1 MRNYP
6 LSIHSQT
13 NSQCVQAFFLNYCG
27 ACIRLALTCTKHFIV
42 RIMSLLFCLLL
53 TGVGVT
59 VVSLKGPNP
68 AELLAETRRKHAES
82 SAGIAIMM
90 VVTGTIKETC

>member
-1 MRNYP
+1 
-6 LSIHSQT
+6 
-13 NSQCVQAFFLNYCG
+13 
-27 ACIRLALTCTKHFIV
+27 
-42 RIMSLLFCLLL
+42 MSLLFCLLL

-90 VVTGTIKETC
+90 VVTGTIEETC